1 MKSMEIDNKKL
12 ETAWDAGPDRYI
24 IALTDAYLEM
34 VGGSLTPETM
44 ERLTADQHTLLA
56 YRILLDEVCEGGFIQ
71 LIQNGY
77 GPYVLGG
84 PFPMMMKKEWGFVEF
99 GKFMYEVR
107 KEYNRTKEQIEA
119 DMDED
124 TFMGLYVDLDT
135 MNNFGDDFLDDYEE
149 EMTPA
154 IAAYVRENESRFV
167 L

>member
-1 MKSMEIDNKKL
+1 
-12 ETAWDAGPDRYI
+12 
-24 IALTDAYLEM
+24 
-34 VGGSLTPETM
+34 
-44 ERLTADQHTLLA
+44 
-56 YRILLDEVCEGGFIQ
+56 
-71 LIQNGY
+71 
-77 GPYVLGG
+77 
-84 PFPMMMKKEWGFVEF
+84 VEF

-149 EMTPA
+149 EMTSA

>member
-1 MKSMEIDNKKL
+1 MEIDNKKL
-12 ETAWDAGPDRYI
+12 ETAWDAGPDHYI
-24 IALTDAYLEM
+24 IALTDAYMEM

-44 ERLTADQHTLLA
+44 ELLTADQHTLLA

-107 KEYNRTKEQIEA
+107 KEYNRNREVLEA
-119 DMDED
+119 DLDED
-124 TFMGLYVDLDT
+124 QFMALYEQQDA
-135 MNNFGDDFLDDYEE
+135 MNNLGDDFLDEWEE
-149 EMTPA
+149 TMTPA
-154 IAAYVRENESRFV
+154 IANYVREHQERF

>member
-1 MKSMEIDNKKL
+1 MNQKELDKSWAE
-12 ETAWDAGPDRYI
+12 GPGEYI
-24 IALTDAYLEM
+24 YALTDSYLDA
-34 VGGSLTPETM
+34 VGGSLTAETM
-44 ERLTADQHTLLA
+44 DMLSVDQHTLLA
-56 YRILLDEVCEGGFIQ
+56 YRFILDEVLEGGFIQ
-71 LIQNGY
+71 LIHNGY

>member
-1 MKSMEIDNKKL
+1 
-12 ETAWDAGPDRYI
+12 
-24 IALTDAYLEM
+24 
-34 VGGSLTPETM
+34 
-44 ERLTADQHTLLA
+44 
-56 YRILLDEVCEGGFIQ
+56 
-71 LIQNGY
+71 
-77 GPYVLGG
+77 
-84 PFPMMMKKEWGFVEF
+84 MMMKKEWGFVEF